1 MSDTNAVGADTYTP
15 ITGDQLRSR
24 GFDGLV
30 QSGECGCL
38 NEHLREC
45 GFTPQDEYEDCVPAY
60 AVPCGSSAT
69 GCNDEQGYRDCRG
82 IYCMVESRPDANLWV
97 ERCDSLTEA
106 LAAAEERAQVAE
118 AERDF
123 ERRVAAELAER
134 LTYAGW
140 CRPDGQR
147 STAPCQE
154 DGDTC
159 SECAYD
165 AAREAAERSE

>member
-82 IYCMVESRPDANLWV
+82 IYCMVESRPDVNLWV

-106 LAAAEERAQVAE
+106 LAAAEEAASINGNNLQTALVAMRTAQEERDAAEERAQVAE
-118 AERDF
+118 AERD
-123 ERRVAAELAER
+123 AALAP
-134 LTYAGW
+134 LT
-140 CRPDGQR
+140 
-147 STAPCQE
+147 E
-154 DGDTC
+154 
-159 SECAYD
+159 
-165 AAREAAERSE
+165 EADHE